1 MNSNGK
7 RMRKATGQNRYEI
20 HHAKH
25 SHKSASK
32 IRRMGWTRHKLV

>member
-1 MNSNGK
+1 MNITGK
-7 RMRKATGQNRYEI
+7 KMRKATGQNRHEL

-25 SHKSASK
+25 SHKSAAK